1 MRRHKFLLLLVFYTM
16 LLPACAYSSDAS
28 SLRVDSVAVSGNNHI
43 AAEYILNVVDTKPG
57 MILSR
62 DVLQADIEAICEQ
75 GFFLSADFDAE
86 PDGDGVAVTFAVTE
100 NPIIESLS
108 FTGNSIYTSE
118 QLMREIS
125 SKTGTVFNRRFFR
138 NDLDRIQDKYHKD
151 GYVIARV
158 SDIQIQNGNICITL
172 LEPRVRDVIIQGN
185 TKTPTE
191 AIRSIVT
198 LTKGDFFNIKDFR
211 HQIEELQELRDFED
225 INIAFDIPDDS
236 EKLVDIIITVKD
248 REP

>member
-1 MRRHKFLLLLVFYTM
+1 MMRHKFLLLLLF
-16 LLPACAYSSDAS
+16 PAILFPSCAHCIQ
-28 SLRVDSVAVSGNNHI
+28 VTSVTISGNSYI
-43 AAEYILNVVDTKPG
+43 SDEEILNVVDTKPG
-57 MILSR
+57 MILSS
-62 DVLQADIEAICEQ
+62 DVVNEDIDAIYNL
-75 GFFLSADFDAE
+75 GFFSSAEANFKPE
-86 PDGDGVAVTFAVTE
+86 GDGVAVTFAVTE

-172 LEPRVRDVIIQGN
+172 LEPRVRDVTIQGN

-191 AIRSIVT
+191 VIRSIVT
-198 LTKGDFFNIKDFR
+198 LTKGDFFNVKDFR